1 MKAISKLISVVLI
14 LALCL
19 SIFTVSAFAEEKP
32 VVVISDTLDLT
43 DDDTEKTDPD
53 DPDDPENPSE
63 EKKADAPSDGSVKV
77 ADFAELDAA
86 LEAHAPAITLTAKIP
101 VTGPLTWTMR

>member
-32 VVVISDTLDLT
+32 VVVIGDTLDLT
-43 DDDTEKTDPD
+43 DDNTEKTDPIISVD
-53 DPDDPENPSE
+53 SENPPAFGAGGM
-63 EKKADAPSDGSVKV
+63 EKSRGRAYSRGS
-77 ADFAELDAA
+77 
-86 LEAHAPAITLTAKIP
+86 
-101 VTGPLTWTMR
+101 

>member
-32 VVVISDTLDLT
+32 VVVIGDTLDLT
-43 DDDTEKTDPD
+43 DDNTEKTEE
-53 DPDDPENPSE
+53 PEE
-63 EKKADAPSDGSVKV
+63 
-77 ADFAELDAA
+77 
-86 LEAHAPAITLTAKIP
+86 
-101 VTGPLTWTMR
+101 